1 MKVRGSGRA
10 DLMLVGVTLL
20 AAISWIFSR
29 EAVLIMPPLFF
40 MALRFLFAAVLLGV
54 FAQRELRQLNAAALW
69 RSTRAGLVFAA
80 GMCFWVMGIF
90 HGTHVGEGA
99 FLTSL
104 GVVLVPV
111 LAFFAFGESAPR
123 STWIALPVAA
133 AGLGLLSLKHGF
145 RPESGQLFYL
155 SSAVIFAFYFS
166 VSTRVANAQSTVDA
180 RGETVQ
186 LAPVPPLALTTVVLS
201 CVGLVTLLLTLIF
214 EPWQA
219 TLQNFRPAMAGW
231 IVISALL
238 GTAAR
243 FLLQTYAQ
251 SLSPNTN
258 GVVIM
263 VLEPVWVAMLAMLWF
278 GESMGAQQLLG
289 CGLIFAAL
297 LINRAAALRG
307 WLKLTG

>member
-1 MKVRGSGRA
+1 MKSRGSGKA

-40 MALRFLFAAVLLGV
+40 MALRFLLAAVLLAV
-54 FAQRELRQLNAAALW
+54 FAHRELRQLDTAAFW
-69 RSTRAGLVFAA
+69 RSACAGLVFAA
-80 GMCFWVMGIF
+80 GMCLWVMGIF

-111 LAFFAFGESAPR
+111 LAFLVFGERAPR
-123 STWIALPVAA
+123 TIWLALPVAIS
-133 AGLGLLSLKHGF
+133 GLALLSLRHGF
-145 RPESGQLFYL
+145 RPEAGQVFYL
-155 SSAVIFAFYFS
+155 SSAVVFAFYFS
-166 VSTRVANAQSTVDA
+166 LSTRVANPLVVVNKN
-180 RGETVQ
+180 GETVQ
-186 LAPVPPLALTTVVLS
+186 LSAVPPLALTTVVLA
-201 CVGLVTLLLTLIF
+201 CVGLTTLLLTLLF
-214 EPWQA
+214 EPWQE
-219 TLQNFRPAMAGW
+219 TLQHFRPAMAGW

-263 VLEPVWVAMLAMLWF
+263 VLEPVWVAILAMLWF
-278 GESMGAQQLLG
+278 DESMGAQQLLG

-307 WLKLTG
+307 WLRLIG